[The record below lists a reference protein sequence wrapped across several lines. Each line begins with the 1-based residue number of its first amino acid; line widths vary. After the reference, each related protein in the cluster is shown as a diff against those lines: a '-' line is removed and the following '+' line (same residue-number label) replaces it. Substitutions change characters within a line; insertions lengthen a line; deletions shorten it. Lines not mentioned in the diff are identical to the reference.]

1 MREPGM
7 TRALVTGARGFVGP
21 WLIRHLESAGDHVT
35 APGADFDV
43 TDSDAVEEVLLRS
56 RPEVVYHLAAFSN
69 VAGSWNAP
77 GSTFHTNAVGTS
89 VLLEAIRS
97 ISPASTVL
105 LVSSAEVYG
114 AVQPSQLP
122 ITEDAPLAPVSPYAA
137 SKAAAEMLGI
147 QAALG
152 FGLAVI
158 RARSFNHIGP
168 GQSADFVVSALA
180 KRMVQ
185 AQRSGDRVIPVG
197 NLSARRDFTDVR
209 DVVRAYRL
217 LSLRG
222 KPAKAYNICSGKSIE
237 IAAIAR
243 QLIDLTEVEMT
254 LERDESLFRPV
265 DVPELRG
272 DASRLSEET
281 GWKPEVTLE
290 RSLADVLDYW
300 RAHES

>member
-1 MREPGM
+1 MREQGM

-21 WLIRHLESAGDHVT
+21 WLIRHLESSGDDVT

-43 TDSDAVEEVLLRS
+43 TDGDAVRGALEFAC
-56 RPEVVYHLAAFSN
+56 PEVIYHLAAFSN
-69 VAGSWNAP
+69 VAGSWSAP
-77 GSTFHTNAVGTS
+77 DSTFRTNAVGTS
-89 VLLEAIRS
+89 VLLEAVRS
-97 ISPASTVL
+97 TTPATRVL

-152 FGLAVI
+152 FGLQVV
-158 RARSFNHIGP
+158 RARPFNHIGP

-180 KRMVQ
+180 KRIVQ
-185 AQRSGDRVIPVG
+185 AKRAGDRLIPVG

-209 DVVRAYRL
+209 DVVKAYRL
-217 LSLRG
+217 LALRG
-222 KPAKAYNICSGKSIE
+222 KRGNAYNICSGVSIE
-237 IAAIAR
+237 IASIAR
-243 QLIDLTEVEMT
+243 QLIDLAEAEVT

-265 DVPELRG
+265 DVADLRG

-281 GWKPEVTLE
+281 GWKPEVALE
-290 RSLADVLDYW
+290 QSLAEILDHW
-300 RAHES
+300 RDHDS